1 MVRGLV
7 LDATALITTSKQLR
21 AVCGAGGTAK
31 DGVIEVQGD
40 CHFCTVDVV
49 TLRKPAKTDWL
60 IFAFLMRVKRH
71 PELTQIS
78 FNAPSSINASNLL
91 VLAFCNVPPITWAWA
106 TFSIREVCA
115 GINLLSPRYCLW
127 PSFRLL
133 LLHRRAEARFEEI
146 PPSNGLQG

>member
-1 MVRGLV
+1 MV

-71 PELTQIS
+71 LELTQIS
-78 FNAPSSINASNLL
+78 FNGKRPATTILTARAGLIQLQPALSFQRCGSSSSTR
-91 VLAFCNVPPITWAWA
+91 LAGCVGRRSKT
-106 TFSIREVCA
+106 
-115 GINLLSPRYCLW
+115 
-127 PSFRLL
+127 SFRY
-133 LLHRRAEARFEEI
+133 A
-146 PPSNGLQG
+146 